1 MSPEEHE
8 LYELD
13 TGAYALGALE
23 ESEQTRFISHL
34 RSCHLCRDEVDR
46 LTHAVEALPRS
57 VPPFAAPAGLR
68 ASVMAAIEDEA
79 RQEAPRQAAPRPT
92 LRSRVGAAFEGIRPR
107 VASASVAAVLAVGL
121 VAGFGVAQVTG
132 GGGGG
137 GGGNG
142 TRTVAAQFDGSRV
155 ASGSGNMV
163 ISNNSDAG
171 GTLRV
176 HGMPALPSN
185 EVYQVW
191 LQRRGETI
199 PKALFSVG
207 EDGNGLTA
215 VDGDLKNA
223 DSVMVTREPA
233 GGARSP
239 SGKPILRVRL

>member
-23 ESEQTRFISHL
+23 ESEQTRFITHL

-46 LTHAVEALPRS
+46 LTHAVDALPRS
-57 VPPFAAPAGLR
+57 VPPFAAPAGLK

-79 RQEAPRQAAPRPT
+79 RQGAPRQAAPRPT
-92 LRSRVGAAFEGIRPR
+92 LRSRLGAAFEGIRPR

-132 GGGGG
+132 SGDGSG
-137 GGGNG
+137 G
-142 TRTVAAQFDGSRV
+142 TRTVAARFDGSKV
-155 ASGSGNMV
+155 ASGSGNLV
-163 ISNNSDAG
+163 ISNSSDAG
-171 GTLRV
+171 GTLHV

-207 EDGNGLTA
+207 DDGNGLTA